1 MANRRTTH
9 KKTLAPIA
17 RQPPIRAATFWLGE
31 RRAGRW
37 AARGPPVGQHVGV
50 ELRELEYFVVVS
62 EELNFARS
70 ADRLHIAPSA
80 VSERIKRLEDELGV
94 RLFDRTS
101 RRVGLT
107 RDGRRL
113 LAGAR
118 RVISAANELTALAGS
133 LRTER
138 AGTLLLAFA
147 PNLGAYAGVLLGR
160 LAADHPEV
168 GVVARSMWSAEA
180 LASVSRGDAA
190 AALVRVPV
198 TDPLLESELVAV
210 YHDDHVAVSE
220 DHPRSGDE
228 QISVRAFDGLPVL
241 LPERDAAPH
250 VHDLT
255 AALFGDHDVTPRW
268 QRHRLQS
275 YEALLALV
283 SAGMGSALVH
293 SHMADLRF
301 PGVAVKPLTEGGPRY
316 ELRLVWRAGDGSP
329 GVIAA
334 RESVGGLAMRPA

>member
-1 MANRRTTH
+1 
-9 KKTLAPIA
+9 
-17 RQPPIRAATFWLGE
+17 
-31 RRAGRW
+31 
-37 AARGPPVGQHVGV
+37 VSGV
-50 ELRELEYFVVVS
+50 ELRELQYFVVVS

-70 ADRLHIAPSA
+70 AERLHIAPSA

-101 RRVGLT
+101 RRVRLT
-107 RDGRRL
+107 RDGRQL

-118 RVISAANELTALAGS
+118 RVMSAANELTALAGS

-138 AGTLLLAFA
+138 VGTLVLAFA
-147 PNLGAYAGVLLGR
+147 PNLGAHAGVLLSR

-168 GVVARSMWSAEA
+168 GVVARSMWSDEA
-180 LASVSRGDAA
+180 LASVSRGDAS
-190 AALVRVPV
+190 AALARVPV
-198 TDPLLESELVAV
+198 TDPLLESELIAV
-210 YHDDHVAVSE
+210 YYDDHVAVSD
-220 DHPRSGDE
+220 DHPLAGAE
-228 QISVRAFDGLPVL
+228 HISVRAFDGLPVL
-241 LPERDAAPH
+241 VPEHDAAPH

-255 AALFGDHDVTPRW
+255 AALFERHDVTPRW

-275 YEALLALV
+275 YEALLPLV

-301 PGVAVKPLTEGGPRY
+301 PGVAVKPLTEDGPRY
-316 ELRLVWRAGDGSP
+316 ELRLAWRQGDGSP

-334 RESVGGLAMRPA
+334 RESIGALAASPM